1 MASRLLD
8 SRSSTRGAIM
18 KRIILPAVALAVLAL
33 PSSALA
39 QGRGQLG
46 AFGGLTFGQ
55 TTSATTFGGNFSVP
69 LASGVEVVAEAGRLE
84 DVMPSTIGTLL
95 DFTPVDLRLGAWY
108 GEAGVRFVG
117 SHGGAVMPY
126 AEATAGF
133 ARMHTGFAGAGS
145 ADPFVR
151 TALRFFD
158 RTEPLLGAGAGVIL
172 RGGPLTLDV
181 GYRYKKILASDSLQ
195 SVLSGGDISVNQA
208 RIGIGVRF

>member
-1 MASRLLD
+1 
-8 SRSSTRGAIM
+8 M
-18 KRIILPAVALAVLAL
+18 KRFIPAALLLAAFI
-33 PSSALA
+33 PASAYA
-39 QGRGQLG
+39 QEKGQLG
-46 AFGGLTFGQ
+46 AFGGLTFGR

-69 LASGVEVVAEAGRLE
+69 LAPNVEVVAEAGRLE

-95 DFTPVDLRLGAWY
+95 DFTPVDLRLSAWY

-117 SHGGAVMPY
+117 SRSSAVMPY

-145 ADPFVR
+145 ADPYIG

-158 RTEPLLGAGAGVIL
+158 RTEPLLGAGAGIVL
-172 RGGPLTLDV
+172 RGGPLMLDL

-195 SVLSGGDISVNQA
+195 SLLSGGDISVSQA